1 MTARQQRRREEHKAR
16 KEAYKAEKEAQKSP
30 AAAPHVESDA
40 PSTRTEINRANA
52 QRSTGPRTESGKLA
66 SSRNSFKHGLYS
78 KQLVLPGEDPA
89 ELDALRD
96 DLRRE
101 HQPATP
107 TEEILVNELAEHYWR
122 LRRMRKFEA
131 RAMGAGTIEEL
142 HKGLATLP
150 IIQRT
155 MASAERGFHKALKT
169 LTDLQRQRGFV
180 PQKAEP
186 PAQSVPQNAA
196 EATET
201 SSLAA
206 LQTAFV
212 TQERVSPGRPC
223 AAAPEQD
230 YLEAA

>member
-1 MTARQQRRREEHKAR
+1 MTARQQRRREEHQTR
-16 KEAYKAEKEAQKSP
+16 KEAYKAEREVEKSL
-30 AAAPHVESDA
+30 AAAPQPESVA
-40 PSTRTEINRANA
+40 LSARVEINRANS
-52 QRSTGPRTESGKLA
+52 QFSTGPKTPEGKVA

-78 KQLVLPGEDPA
+78 KQLVLAGEDPA

-101 HQPATP
+101 HQPAGP

-142 HKGLATLP
+142 HNGLATLP

-155 MASAERGFHKALKT
+155 MAGAERGFHKT
-169 LTDLQRQRGFV
+169 LTTLRQLQKDRGFV
-180 PQKAEP
+180 PQKQEVV
-186 PAQSVPQNAA
+186 AQSVSQKSPEPIIHQQQIGFVPQNNPEPAPIP
-196 EATET
+196 
-201 SSLAA
+201 
-206 LQTAFV
+206 
-212 TQERVSPGRPC
+212 RVNP
-223 AAAPEQD
+223 QNN